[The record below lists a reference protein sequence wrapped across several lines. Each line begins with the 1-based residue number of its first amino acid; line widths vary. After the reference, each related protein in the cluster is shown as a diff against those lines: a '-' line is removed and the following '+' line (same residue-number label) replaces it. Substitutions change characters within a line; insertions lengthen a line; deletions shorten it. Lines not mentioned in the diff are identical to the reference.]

1 MTHQPEL
8 SFVTHRNH
16 YLFSDYYLDNRVAE
30 RREWRDSDAQPA
42 FDAVSQLWQA
52 RRSAL
57 LNANEAQTESD
68 WIRPVLD
75 LLGHF
80 YTTQVSLI
88 TPQGNKIPDYILC
101 PDDTTRIAVQTIQ
114 GAVGEADLHA
124 ALAVADAK
132 AWEQPL
138 DRSLP
143 GGGVKTLHQH
153 PALQIDFYIRH
164 SGLAWGVLT
173 NGRLWQLYHKDTSKK
188 LDVYYEVDLPALI
201 EAGDVAAFKYF
212 WLFFRREAF
221 VAGSAAP
228 GAPAWLDLV
237 LAESAAYEQGVSD
250 SLKEQVYEALRSLA
264 QGFLDFPGNGLTA
277 DAASLQAIHDNS
289 LIVLYRLLFI
299 LYAEDRDLLPVREN
313 TTYRESYSL
322 QALKR
327 RIAMEIDRGQP
338 AAPTMS
344 SLWQRLTELW
354 RVIDSGDP
362 FLGVPAYNGGLFK
375 PANHPFLET
384 TRVGDLHLRSAIDLL
399 ARARDPKTGT
409 REVVDYRDLEIRHLG
424 SIYEG
429 LLEYQV
435 RVASEPLAVRKVKGK
450 EVYEAISESPSLGRG
465 KGRVESS
472 LSEDSP
478 LTPSLSPLGRGGR
491 NGAEILPGQVYL
503 VTDKGERKAT
513 GSYYTPDYIVQY
525 IVEHTVGPVL
535 EEAAAPFV
543 SEDGAVSDP
552 GGLARAALDVN
563 ILDPAMGSGHFLV
576 AAVDYVARFL
586 VEKGAEEDGKEGKEG
601 NGESQLAYWR
611 RRVAQACIYGV
622 DLNPLAV
629 ELAKLS
635 LWLATVS
642 KNKPLSFLD
651 HHLRCGNSLIGARV
665 ADLPLDAA
673 GPTSAQQRKS
683 RKAQAEEAA
692 ARAAGQT
699 SMLDDSAFAGSMRTA
714 SRFMGDIERLGS
726 ETLAD
731 VHESERIYVETVRK
745 TTERARRLADLWTA
759 QHFGLGIASDQWP
772 ALARH
777 VLHGGGIVLPGWA
790 EIIEEGQQIAVER
803 RFLHWELEFPEV
815 FFDQHGRLQGD
826 AAGFDAVIGNPPYI
840 SANEL
845 KKSLSDYEKPYW
857 RTRYASASGAFDI
870 YVLFIELGLQL
881 VGNGKLSGMITPNKY
896 LAAPYAIALRQ
907 HIVDKHTL
915 QLLFDVSRLGVF
927 SEASVYPVISVFSRG
942 RFGDTGHI
950 LIERAQFGTSPMRLR
965 HSGDELA
972 RLPDNIWG
980 FLLSDG
986 TSVVRHICE
995 QSDQLKD
1002 VADVVA
1008 SSTAA
1013 EADRYS
1019 NVLREEAE
1027 FFNES
1032 GMRVINTGLIDRYH
1046 SLWGST
1052 SLTHQGRQLEKPFLL
1067 FTRDVVPERRQAQ
1080 YKSSKLIFAKV
1091 ALQIEAVCDFD
1102 GIYASMNTNFAIAP
1116 KDSLGYL
1123 CAVCNSMLI
1132 TWVYEEYFG
1141 TLSMSGG
1148 YMQFQAPQLSV
1159 LPIRKITFTTLAD
1172 ERERLAK
1179 KGRRLYGQFCDK
1191 WDYACVL
1198 GFVEHQLAQEP
1209 ERADVVHDLLAFLA
1223 EQMIALNKQRQK
1235 LEKALDPFKFLDR
1248 NAPCKPFTQVF
1259 AQAIKYGEL
1268 VDPGAVRHDVEGL
1281 RLVPLHSD
1289 RVELQ
1294 AHLKQRDRA
1303 SGWSSWQYEEDGK
1316 SILRSW
1322 TPVYRFDL
1330 DPAMA
1335 RFYTHA
1341 LPVLDQFTH
1350 AGKFP
1355 GGKTKSTMQKLQAAK
1370 LPVFDPAIDLTPLE
1384 ELTAE
1389 LEAVRTQIDRTD
1401 RLIDQVVYRLYGLTE
1416 EEIAVVEGRGEP
1428 QST

>member
-8 SFVTHRNH
+8 PFVTHRNH

-30 RREWRDSDAQPA
+30 RREWRDSDARSA

-552 GGLARAALDVN
+552 GGLARAVLDVN

-759 QHFGLGIASDQWP
+759 QHFGLSIAPEQWS

-777 VLHGGGIVLPGWA
+777 MLHGGGIVLPGWA
-790 EIIEEGQQIAVER
+790 EIIEEGQQIAAER

-826 AAGFDAVIGNPPYI
+826 AAGFDAVIGNPPYVHSGQI
-840 SANEL
+840 S
-845 KKSLSDYEKPYW
+845 DFKPYF
-857 RTRYASASGAFDI
+857 AKAHSAVYDGSADL
-870 YVLFIELGLQL
+870 YVYF
-881 VGNGKLSGMITPNKY
+881 Y
-896 LAAPYAIALRQ
+896 
-907 HIVDKHTL
+907 
-915 QLLFDVSRLGVF
+915 
-927 SEASVYPVISVFSRG
+927 
-942 RFGDTGHI
+942 
-950 LIERAQFGTSPMRLR
+950 
-965 HSGDELA
+965 
-972 RLPDNIWG
+972 
-980 FLLSDG
+980 
-986 TSVVRHICE
+986 
-995 QSDQLKD
+995 
-1002 VADVVA
+1002 
-1008 SSTAA
+1008 
-1013 EADRYS
+1013 
-1019 NVLREEAE
+1019 
-1027 FFNES
+1027 
-1032 GMRVINTGLIDRYH
+1032 
-1046 SLWGST
+1046 
-1052 SLTHQGRQLEKPFLL
+1052 HQGVVLL
-1067 FTRDVVPERRQAQ
+1067 R
-1080 YKSSKLIFAKV
+1080 
-1091 ALQIEAVCDFD
+1091 
-1102 GIYASMNTNFAIAP
+1102 
-1116 KDSLGYL
+1116 
-1123 CAVCNSMLI
+1123 
-1132 TWVYEEYFG
+1132 
-1141 TLSMSGG
+1141 SGG
-1148 YMQFQAPQLSV
+1148 RMSYIV
-1159 LPIRKITFTTLAD
+1159 
-1172 ERERLAK
+1172 
-1179 KGRRLYGQFCDK
+1179 
-1191 WDYACVL
+1191 
-1198 GFVEHQLAQEP
+1198 
-1209 ERADVVHDLLAFLA
+1209 
-1223 EQMIALNKQRQK
+1223 
-1235 LEKALDPFKFLDR
+1235 
-1248 NAPCKPFTQVF
+1248 
-1259 AQAIKYGEL
+1259 
-1268 VDPGAVRHDVEGL
+1268 
-1281 RLVPLHSD
+1281 
-1289 RVELQ
+1289 
-1294 AHLKQRDRA
+1294 
-1303 SGWSSWQYEEDGK
+1303 
-1316 SILRSW
+1316 
-1322 TPVYRFDL
+1322 
-1330 DPAMA
+1330 
-1335 RFYTHA
+1335 
-1341 LPVLDQFTH
+1341 
-1350 AGKFP
+1350 
-1355 GGKTKSTMQKLQAAK
+1355 
-1370 LPVFDPAIDLTPLE
+1370 
-1384 ELTAE
+1384 
-1389 LEAVRTQIDRTD
+1389 
-1401 RLIDQVVYRLYGLTE
+1401 
-1416 EEIAVVEGRGEP
+1416 
-1428 QST
+1428 

>member
-1 MTHQPEL
+1 M
-8 SFVTHRNH
+8 
-16 YLFSDYYLDNRVAE
+16 
-30 RREWRDSDAQPA
+30 
-42 FDAVSQLWQA
+42 
-52 RRSAL
+52 
-57 LNANEAQTESD
+57 
-68 WIRPVLD
+68 
-75 LLGHF
+75 
-80 YTTQVSLI
+80 
-88 TPQGNKIPDYILC
+88 
-101 PDDTTRIAVQTIQ
+101 
-114 GAVGEADLHA
+114 
-124 ALAVADAK
+124 
-132 AWEQPL
+132 
-138 DRSLP
+138 
-143 GGGVKTLHQH
+143 
-153 PALQIDFYIRH
+153 
-164 SGLAWGVLT
+164 
-173 NGRLWQLYHKDTSKK
+173 
-188 LDVYYEVDLPALI
+188 
-201 EAGDVAAFKYF
+201 
-212 WLFFRREAF
+212 
-221 VAGSAAP
+221 
-228 GAPAWLDLV
+228 
-237 LAESAAYEQGVSD
+237 
-250 SLKEQVYEALRSLA
+250 
-264 QGFLDFPGNGLTA
+264 
-277 DAASLQAIHDNS
+277 
-289 LIVLYRLLFI
+289 
-299 LYAEDRDLLPVREN
+299 
-313 TTYRESYSL
+313 
-322 QALKR
+322 
-327 RIAMEIDRGQP
+327 
-338 AAPTMS
+338 
-344 SLWQRLTELW
+344 
-354 RVIDSGDP
+354 
-362 FLGVPAYNGGLFK
+362 
-375 PANHPFLET
+375 
-384 TRVGDLHLRSAIDLL
+384 
-399 ARARDPKTGT
+399 
-409 REVVDYRDLEIRHLG
+409 
-424 SIYEG
+424 
-429 LLEYQV
+429 
-435 RVASEPLAVRKVKGK
+435 
-450 EVYEAISESPSLGRG
+450 
-465 KGRVESS
+465 
-472 LSEDSP
+472 
-478 LTPSLSPLGRGGR
+478 
-491 NGAEILPGQVYL
+491 PGQVYL

-543 SEDGAVSDP
+543 SEDGAVGDP
-552 GGLARAALDVN
+552 GGLARAVLDVN

-759 QHFGLGIASDQWP
+759 QHFGLAIAADQWP
-772 ALARH
+772 ALAKH

-790 EIIEEGQQIAVER
+790 EIIEEGQQIAAER

-826 AAGFDAVIGNPPYI
+826 AAGFDAVIGNPPYVRVQRLAHVDVDYLFSYFETCGKKIDVSLAFLELGTVLSGVGGYAGFI
-840 SANEL
+840 SSSQWLSTDYGQAAREYMGIGRIYRVVDFG
-845 KKSLSDYEKPYW
+845 SLPVFDSISTYPAIFIMRSAPVNAIQYAKVERTSQLNLPSIQRLDFIEKPYTALDKDAW
-857 RTRYASASGAFDI
+857 ILTGMDLRARISTETRSDPISFFGHFYIGALTGLDDAFVVSEQRI
-870 YVLFIELGLQL
+870 QELGIEQGILLPYAYRGEEIGRYKL
-881 VGNGKLSGMITPNKY
+881 VGPAASVIYPYHPGEDGGVVLMSQDDFQSNYPRAYAHLQTYKPLLEQRMDSRRLYALEDWYCYLRPGRYDYIRPAKLLIQGVAKEACVGLLGPETAFNGANCPGLILEKQDLSRNFL
-896 LAAPYAIALRQ
+896 LAVLNSRLISAYLRQ
-907 HIVDKHTL
+907 VCPPKL
-915 QLLFDVSRLGVF
+915 QGYSRFNANNLNQI
-927 SEASVYPVISVFSRG
+927 PVRRITFV
-942 RFGDTGHI
+942 
-950 LIERAQFGTSPMRLR
+950 
-965 HSGDELA
+965 
-972 RLPDNIWG
+972 
-980 FLLSDG
+980 
-986 TSVVRHICE
+986 TSV
-995 QSDQLKD
+995 
-1002 VADVVA
+1002 
-1008 SSTAA
+1008 
-1013 EADRYS
+1013 
-1019 NVLREEAE
+1019 
-1027 FFNES
+1027 
-1032 GMRVINTGLIDRYH
+1032 
-1046 SLWGST
+1046 
-1052 SLTHQGRQLEKPFLL
+1052 
-1067 FTRDVVPERRQAQ
+1067 
-1080 YKSSKLIFAKV
+1080 
-1091 ALQIEAVCDFD
+1091 
-1102 GIYASMNTNFAIAP
+1102 
-1116 KDSLGYL
+1116 
-1123 CAVCNSMLI
+1123 
-1132 TWVYEEYFG
+1132 
-1141 TLSMSGG
+1141 
-1148 YMQFQAPQLSV
+1148 
-1159 LPIRKITFTTLAD
+1159 D
-1172 ERERLAK
+1172 ERERLTE
-1179 KGRRLYGQFCDK
+1179 KGRRLYGQFCEK
-1191 WDYACVL
+1191 WDYASVL

-1281 RLVPLHSD
+1281 RLVPLAGG

-1294 AHLKQRDRA
+1294 AQLKHRDPA

-1370 LPVFDPAIDLTPLE
+1370 LPIFDPAANLAPLE

-1389 LEAVRTQIDRTD
+1389 LEAVRTQIDHTD